1 MGADGG
7 SYAHR
12 SEMVKTKAR
21 VVKTDKDLTRE
32 SFKFCALSK
41 VCTLVHSSRS
51 LHGCGTIHV
60 DS

>member
-21 VVKTDKDLTRE
+21 EVKGDKEMTRE
-32 SFKFCALSK
+32 GFKFCTLSK
-41 VCTLVHSSRS
+41 VS
-51 LHGCGTIHV
+51 LMAV
-60 DS
+60 S